1 MRICTWNI
9 QYGRRLPDVLRA
21 VETVEDF
28 AGVDMLALQE
38 ASAHEGRCDAE
49 QIAAALGP
57 EYMHVQATAQR
68 RRGHEQANALVW
80 RASTLGPAA
89 ASVVLPLPGKDTVT
103 MRRAERTL
111 LRATPPQSRI
121 ALCVELEGLRVYVVH
136 LDVIGFAHKLA
147 QFQCVL
153 DDLKARPA
161 APLTLV
167 AGDLNTFGP
176 SRPKLWRRLGRAAES
191 AGLTNLTAHIRRT
204 HWTGQK
210 LDAIYALADD
220 APVQHRAWTARLRAS
235 DHLPVFVELAQ

>member
-1 MRICTWNI
+1 
-9 QYGRRLPDVLRA
+9 
-21 VETVEDF
+21 
-28 AGVDMLALQE
+28 
-38 ASAHEGRCDAE
+38 
-49 QIAAALGP
+49 
-57 EYMHVQATAQR
+57 
-68 RRGHEQANALVW
+68 
-80 RASTLGPAA
+80 
-89 ASVVLPLPGKDTVT
+89 

-210 LDAIYALADD
+210 LDAIYALAGD
-220 APVQHRAWTARLRAS
+220 APVEHRAWTARLRAS